1 MKILI
6 DKNGDALNSYTRN
19 KLHQGLGV
27 LVDAEG
33 DAHNHGCE
41 GQ

>member
-19 KLHQGLGV
+19 KLHQGPGV
-27 LVDAEG
+27 LVDAEVCQ
-33 DAHNHGCE
+33 ALSHFKF
-41 GQ
+41 